1 MKIAS
6 TEVMYDRYVII
17 KLKEKIKTRQ
27 GQNFKQIIKKAW
39 ISVGSIHREEK
50 STKISSTYGG
60 MERRETCT
68 STKLTK
74 GHTILVSNEATPYL

>member
-27 GQNFKQIIKKAW
+27 GRNFKDSRHKYCNR
-39 ISVGSIHREEK
+39 VGSVEQEEK
-50 STKISSTYGG
+50 ITKTCSTDEVNDI
-60 MERRETCT
+60 R
-68 STKLTK
+68 
-74 GHTILVSNEATPYL
+74 EATRIN